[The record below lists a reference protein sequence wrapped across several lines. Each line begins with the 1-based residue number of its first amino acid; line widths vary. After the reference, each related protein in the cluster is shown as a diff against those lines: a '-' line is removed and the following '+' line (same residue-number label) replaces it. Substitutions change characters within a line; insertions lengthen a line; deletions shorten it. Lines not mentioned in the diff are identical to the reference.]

1 MKTFQKINKWF
12 NGKKT
17 VIGLLGT
24 TFLQMD
30 LIFLQTMNPDLKTI
44 LLWIFGLLAAGGI
57 LHKSVKNN
65 TKAVG

>member
-1 MKTFQKINKWF
+1 MKTLQAINKWF

-30 LIFLQTMNPDLKTI
+30 LQLLTTMNQDLKAI
-44 LLWIFGLLAAGGI
+44 LFWVFGLLAAGGI

-65 TKAVG
+65 KAVG

>member
-1 MKTFQKINKWF
+1 MKALTAINKWF

-30 LIFLQTMNPDLKTI
+30 LQFLATMNQDLKAI
-44 LLWIFGLLAAGGI
+44 LFWVFGLLAAGGI
-57 LHKSVKNN
+57 LHKSIK
-65 TKAVG
+65 K